1 MKKYK
6 FNLDQLNEFAMYL
19 TGCIMRITDI
29 EQGTFGSLIHF
40 HLNNLRFKSATKMM
54 LLKIKQQ
61 KTAQMSFDYGEL
73 LTLSYCFKQWET
85 PSFLKGIEFNLIG
98 AL

>member
-6 FNLDQLNEFAMYL
+6 FTFDQISEFAGYL
-19 TGCIMRITDI
+19 TTCIMYITDK
-29 EQGTFGSLIHF
+29 EQGTLGGLLHF
-40 HLNNLRFKSATKMM
+40 HLNELRCKCAVKLFMM
-54 LLKIKQQ
+54 QMKQQ
-61 KTAQMSFDYGEL
+61 KTVQVPFDYGEL

-85 PSFLKGIEFNLIG
+85 PAFLKGIEFNLIG

>member
-6 FNLDQLNEFAMYL
+6 FTFDQIADFSGYL
-19 TGCIMRITDI
+19 TLCIMCITDK
-29 EQGTFGSLIHF
+29 EQGTLGGLVHF
-40 HLNNLRFKSATKMM
+40 HLNELRCKFAVKMLM
-54 LLKIKQQ
+54 MKIKNQ
-61 KTAQMSFDYGEL
+61 KTVQIPFDYGEL

-85 PSFLKGIEFNLIG
+85 PAFLKGIEFNLIV